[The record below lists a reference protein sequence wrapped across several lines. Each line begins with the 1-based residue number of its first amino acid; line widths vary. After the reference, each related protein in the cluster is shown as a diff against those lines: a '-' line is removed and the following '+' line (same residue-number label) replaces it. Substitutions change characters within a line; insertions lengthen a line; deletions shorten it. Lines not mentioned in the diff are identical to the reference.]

1 MDQNRLTRDSIRIQ
15 IVCGDSA
22 ALIRKI
28 SEVGILLWN
37 VEVIDYLTVRF
48 ACASKDKHSVRRI
61 ALKFGSDIQ
70 VLTDGAAGNFL
81 YRMLKRPLIAASILI
96 FMTLVLFLPTRVLFI
111 RVEGNVSVPDNLIL
125 EQAEICG
132 IRFGA
137 SRRLVRS
144 EKIKNALLA
153 AMPELQWAG
162 VNTNGCVATVSV
174 REKTQE
180 ESEKQSA
187 GSGSIVAVRD
197 GVVKTCIVQN
207 GTALCSPGDAVI
219 TGQVLVS
226 GYTDCGIAIK
236 VVRAQAEIT
245 ADTIHKMLAVTP
257 TYGSVRDGCICEEI
271 KYSLRV
277 GKKLINFFKD
287 SGISDT
293 SCVKMYSEECLTL
306 PGGFELPV
314 ALITQRCTY
323 YSEYAAQAVNVDSWM
338 GGYCR
343 AYLLDHMQAGQI
355 LQEHTLIEEVD
366 GVYSFY
372 GEYTCLESIG
382 QFISEEIIK
391 DD

>member
-1 MDQNRLTRDSIRIQ
+1 MTQNRLTKDSIRIQ

-28 SEVGILLWN
+28 SEDGILLWN

-48 ACASKDKHSVRRI
+48 ACAAKDKHSVRKI

-70 VLTDGAAGNFL
+70 VLNDSAAGNFL
-81 YRMLKRPLIAASILI
+81 RRIFKRPLIAASVLI
-96 FMTLVLFLPTRVLFI
+96 FMMLVLFLPTRVLFI
-111 RVEGNVSVPDNLIL
+111 RVEGNVTVPDNLIL
-125 EQAEICG
+125 EKAEICG

-144 EKIKNALLA
+144 ERMKNALLA

-180 ESEKQSA
+180 ESEEKSTGA
-187 GSGSIVAVRD
+187 GSIGAVRD

-207 GTALCSPGDAVI
+207 GTALCSPGGAVI
-219 TGQVLVS
+219 SGQTLVS
-226 GYTDCGIAIK
+226 AYTDCGIAIK

-245 ADTIHKMLAVTP
+245 ADTIHKIQAVTP
-257 TYGSVRDGCICEEI
+257 SQGTVREQCIREET

-323 YSEYAAQAVNVDSWM
+323 YSGEAAPVVNGDSWM

-343 AYLLDHMQAGQI
+343 EYLLEHMQAGQI
-355 LQEHTLIEEVD
+355 LQEHTLIEEGN
-366 GVYSFY
+366 GVYLLY